1 MKIADQSVPSFLY
14 SGDKVLSARLPRN
27 SGVGADPVGGEV
39 LGIDA
44 EPRGG
49 ELIPGF
55 ASFSLKLFVLSL
67 ILTASSYLGLV
78 SLIFKYAYI
87 SIRLSIRQR
96 IVLTSQDALVN

>member
-1 MKIADQSVPSFLY
+1 MKIADQSVPSFLN

-27 SGVGADPVGGEV
+27 SGVGADPVGEV

-55 ASFSLKLFVLSL
+55 ASFSPKLFVLSL